1 MSFFGLQFGQNADID
16 IILENQDERK
26 MGEIKDE
33 NGRKERM
40 YLFYDGESL
49 SGKVNVTLHR
59 KTNRFEH
66 QGIRIEFIGQIELYY
81 DRGNHH
87 EFLSLAK
94 ELARPG
100 ELTQNTSFDF
110 EFNQVEKPYECYT
123 GANVRLRYFIRVT
136 IVRRLSD
143 MTKEMDLL
151 VHTLATYPEM
161 NNPIKM
167 EVGIEE
173 CLHIEFEYNKSKYHL
188 KDVIVGK
195 IYFLL
200 VRIKIR
206 HMEVA
211 IIKRETTGAGPNTF
225 HDNETIAK
233 YEIMDGAPVKGE
245 SIPIR
250 VFLAGY
256 DLTPTMRD
264 INKKFSVRYY
274 LNLVLVDEEDRRYF
288 KQQEITLWRKGDPRT
303 RKGQQMPPSGFPVSA
318 YQVPHAMARHNPGE
332 FPSANVRTAPTPSEP
347 NTPIAEPGFTVSNT
361 FPQQQPHQHPS
372 PLPEEEGEEPPMPEA
387 EVTQPPRV
395 REVLKEQLPEEVPS
409 EKVAVAEQTEKIET
423 AASIQSAASIPVAEP
438 EVVTIKPA
446 PTPPVVEESNQP
458 TAVLTQSPPQISRQ
472 IEESNHK
479 IEPAASIQAETP
491 KAAPLEAAPP
501 TENSIEENQKTTT
514 KTETISNEKNKTAET
529 EIVTEVVTASAV
541 VDTTKIEEKMSN
553 LNTNSEAHSTP
564 EIIEDRH
571 QPPEDDTVPDIDDLS
586 EDHED
591 ATAIVDND
599 FDEDDD
605 ENNDL

>member
-143 MTKEMDLL
+143 MTKEIDLL

-288 KQQEITLWRKGDPRT
+288 KQQEITLWRKGDPRN
-303 RKGQQMPPSGFPVSA
+303 RKGQQMPPTSLPG

-347 NTPIAEPGFTVSNT
+347 NTPIAEPGFSVPNT
-361 FPQQQPHQHPS
+361 FAQQQPQYPPS
-372 PLPEEEGEEPPMPEA
+372 LPEEEGEEPPVPEA
-387 EVTQPPRV
+387 KVTQPPQIK
-395 REVLKEQLPEEVPS
+395 EVLKEQLPEEVPS
-409 EKVAVAEQTEKIET
+409 REAK
-423 AASIQSAASIPVAEP
+423 
-438 EVVTIKPA
+438 
-446 PTPPVVEESNQP
+446 
-458 TAVLTQSPPQISRQ
+458 
-472 IEESNHK
+472 K
-479 IEPAASIQAETP
+479 IEPAASFPATTTSAVP
-491 KAAPLEAAPP
+491 AKAATPIAESNQATPNTAAEAEAVGVATTPP
-501 TENSIEENQKTTT
+501 QLSRQIEEEKSNHKTENCIGEENIKTTT
-514 KTETISNEKNKTAET
+514 TEITKETIEKQNKNDSSVMIESKEDASK
-529 EIVTEVVTASAV
+529 EIV
-541 VDTTKIEEKMSN
+541 EKMSN
-553 LNTNSEAHSTP
+553 LNTKNQADPDDTEENLNIS
-564 EIIEDRH
+564 EDRP
-571 QPPEDDTVPDIDDLS
+571 QPPEDDTVPDVDDLES
-586 EDHED
+586 DEEHENA

-599 FDEDDD
+599 EDD
-605 ENNDL
+605 ENDDL

>member
-1 MSFFGLQFGQNADID
+1 
-16 IILENQDERK
+16 
-26 MGEIKDE
+26 MG
-33 NGRKERM
+33 
-40 YLFYDGESL
+40 
-49 SGKVNVTLHR
+49 
-59 KTNRFEH
+59 
-66 QGIRIEFIGQIELYY
+66 
-81 DRGNHH
+81 
-87 EFLSLAK
+87 
-94 ELARPG
+94 
-100 ELTQNTSFDF
+100 
-110 EFNQVEKPYECYT
+110 
-123 GANVRLRYFIRVT
+123 
-136 IVRRLSD
+136 
-143 MTKEMDLL
+143 
-151 VHTLATYPEM
+151 
-161 NNPIKM
+161 
-167 EVGIEE
+167 
-173 CLHIEFEYNKSKYHL
+173 
-188 KDVIVGK
+188 
-195 IYFLL
+195 
-200 VRIKIR
+200 
-206 HMEVA
+206 
-211 IIKRETTGAGPNTF
+211 
-225 HDNETIAK
+225 
-233 YEIMDGAPVKGE
+233 
-245 SIPIR
+245 
-250 VFLAGY
+250 FLAGY

-303 RKGQQMPPSGFPVSA
+303 RKGQQMPPSGLPVPA

-387 EVTQPPRV
+387 EVTQPPKV

-409 EKVAVAEQTEKIET
+409 EVVVAETDKIET

-479 IEPAASIQAETP
+479 IEPAASIQAETTT
-491 KAAPLEAAPP
+491 AAPPPLEAAPP
-501 TENSIEENQKTTT
+501 TENSIEENQKTKTTT
-514 KTETISNEKNKTAET
+514 KTETISNENNTAET
-529 EIVTEVVTASAV
+529 EIVTEVVAVSAV